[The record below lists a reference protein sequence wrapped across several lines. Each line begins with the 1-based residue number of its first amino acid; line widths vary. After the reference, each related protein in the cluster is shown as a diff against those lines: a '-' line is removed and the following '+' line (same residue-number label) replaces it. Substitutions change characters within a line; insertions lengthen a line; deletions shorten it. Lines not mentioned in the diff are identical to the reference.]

1 MSFDP
6 AAQSPVILI
15 APVLPVSDMARAL
28 AFYAKMGF
36 IVQTANKEYAVLFW
50 RHAHLHLSV
59 RETEPCTAS
68 CCGAYF
74 YPPPG
79 TLDALQAEFIKAGV
93 PISSPL
99 AMRPWHMNELTV
111 NDPDG
116 NLLRFGEHGR
126 TTRTF
131 A

>member
-1 MSFDP
+1 
-6 AAQSPVILI
+6 
-15 APVLPVSDMARAL
+15 MARAL

-36 IVQTANKEYAVLFW
+36 IGQTVNSDYAVLF
-50 RHAHLHLSV
+50 RQHAHLHLSR
-59 RETEPCTAS
+59 RETDPCAES

-79 TLDALQAEFIKAGV
+79 TLEALQAEFTGAGI

-99 AMRPWHMNELTV
+99 AVRPWHMNEFTV

-116 NLLRFGEHGR
+116 NLLRFGEHKTTGR
-126 TTRTF
+126 HST
-131 A
+131 

>member
-1 MSFDP
+1 MT
-6 AAQSPVILI
+6 
-15 APVLPVSDMARAL
+15 RAL

-36 IVQTANKEYAVLFW
+36 IGQTVNKEYAVLF
-50 RHAHLHLSV
+50 RQHAHLHLSL
-59 RETEPCTAS
+59 REGCDES
-68 CCGAYF
+68 SCGAYL

-79 TLDALQAEFIKAGV
+79 TLEALQAEFTEAGI

-99 AMRPWHMNELTV
+99 ALRSWHMNEFTV

-116 NLLRFGEHGR
+116 NLLRFGEPGR
-126 TTRTF
+126 PARIF